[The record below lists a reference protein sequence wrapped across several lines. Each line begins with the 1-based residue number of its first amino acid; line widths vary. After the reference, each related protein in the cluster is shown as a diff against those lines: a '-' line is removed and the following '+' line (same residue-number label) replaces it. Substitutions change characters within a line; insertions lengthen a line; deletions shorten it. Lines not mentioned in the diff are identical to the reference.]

1 MMTEWRQERPPLTD
15 EHLAEIRERT
25 KQGSILTWP
34 EIDRAVLL
42 SEVDRLRDD
51 VRLLTEEVD
60 RTRDR
65 EVDQVLRAEKAEA
78 EVDRLRAQV
87 EVFEGRIDE
96 AESRFESILDRL
108 REPLND

>member
-42 SEVDRLRDD
+42 SEVDRLR
-51 VRLLTEEVD
+51 
-60 RTRDR
+60 
-65 EVDQVLRAEKAEA
+65 
-78 EVDRLRAQV
+78 AQV
-87 EVFEGRIDE
+87 AAVEGRIDE